1 MTEPNRR
8 NQFWM
13 HAKEAN
19 PKITWDQ
26 MTSFMDGLDAALVH
40 FNQSQKNRT
49 NYRDTHE
56 SLRDLYIAMSAKTPD
71 VTRIRKK
78 LKLLPQD
85 AIDALLRRARQ
96 RYRLFKKRPSLG
108 RLALIQWFDSLTD
121 ERLLVTGRSLIA
133 TGLVWTFGQKRK
145 NGRFSAPHL
154 EPYILGYA
162 RRINR
167 PDLGIVV
174 DQPYPKGGRPSQIA
188 IDDFMTS
195 LGLLWLE
202 LTGLPPE
209 STRGK
214 KSAFV
219 KIAMLAL
226 KEAGVVTRESTI
238 KRFFSAIRHHKNRI
252 SQVPWLKQQ

>member
-1 MTEPNRR
+1 MTEATRR
-8 NQFWM
+8 EQFWK

-19 PKITWDQ
+19 PKIKWDQ
-26 MTSFMDGLDAALVH
+26 MTSFMNGLDAALVH
-40 FNQSQKNRT
+40 LIQLKKNRST
-49 NYRDTHE
+49 YRNTHE
-56 SLRDLYIAMSAKTPD
+56 ALRDIYIAMAAKTPN
-71 VTRIRKK
+71 VARIRKK
-78 LKLLPQD
+78 LKFLPQE

-108 RLALIQWFDSLTD
+108 RLALIQWLDSLND
-121 ERLLVTGRSLIA
+121 ERLLVIGRSLVA
-133 TGLVWTFGQKRK
+133 TGLVWSFGQKRK
-145 NGRFSAPHL
+145 NGHFSAPHL

-226 KEAGVVTRESTI
+226 KEAGVVARETTI
-238 KRFFSAIRHHKNRI
+238 RRFFSAIRHHKNRI
-252 SQVPWLKQQ
+252 SQVPWLT